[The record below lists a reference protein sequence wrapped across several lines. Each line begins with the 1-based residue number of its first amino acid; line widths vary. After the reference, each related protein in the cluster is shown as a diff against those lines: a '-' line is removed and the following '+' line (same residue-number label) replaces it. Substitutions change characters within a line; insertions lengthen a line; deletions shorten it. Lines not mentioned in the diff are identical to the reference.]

1 MVRNIS
7 KNTPES
13 YGEAN
18 TKTAHSQVDMPMGVC
33 VRIRQKPGQQEDT
46 AFLFTAPARSTQT
59 DTRQATG
66 QALVVGKKASRAPDI
81 TRAFC
86 FLFELES
93 FCGARS
99 VFKLSIK
106 AEHF

>member
-66 QALVVGKKASRAPDI
+66 QALVVGKKASLEMMFIYKDLMKQ
-81 TRAFC
+81 
-86 FLFELES
+86 FLVLKF
-93 FCGARS
+93 
-99 VFKLSIK
+99 
-106 AEHF
+106 